1 MWMPNAS
8 LPHLITQI
16 CFQLSRFFHL
26 LFENTVWC
34 LGSQVFLSFFLSFF
48 FFMPLAVGKTE
59 GYFMFWGNFYNLKL
73 LASVAAPGL
82 CVIKPYPQIM
92 HQRDAFISSPISIWN
107 HRTSY
112 HSQTHFLLPPSLGK
126 LRVFLRVTKQQQ
138 AIPEINIMP
147 MPEFW
152 GYVLVHW

>member
-1 MWMPNAS
+1 MWTPNAS
-8 LPHLITQI
+8 LSHLITQI
-16 CFQLSRFFHL
+16 CFQLSRFSSA
-26 LFENTVWC
+26 VWKHS
-34 LGSQVFLSFFLSFF
+34 LMFGESGFFF
-48 FFMPLAVGKTE
+48 FFMPLAVSKTE

-126 LRVFLRVTKQQQ
+126 LHVFLRVTKQQQ